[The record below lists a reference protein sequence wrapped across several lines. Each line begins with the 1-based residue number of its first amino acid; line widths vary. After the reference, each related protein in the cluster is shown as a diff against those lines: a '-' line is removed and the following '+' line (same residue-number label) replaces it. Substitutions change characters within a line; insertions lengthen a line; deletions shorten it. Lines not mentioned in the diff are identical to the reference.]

1 MPDDSPPEVP
11 FEQALEEL
19 EAIVQQLESGTFA
32 LEDLVTL
39 YQRGRKLASRCQLLL
54 DDVDLRLQQ
63 LGPDGDVEILAASFM
78 EEE

>member
-39 YQRGRKLASRCQLLL
+39 YRRGRELASRCQLLL
-54 DDVDLRLQQ
+54 DHVDLRVQQ
-63 LGPDGDVEILAASFM
+63 LAPDGDAETLAASFM